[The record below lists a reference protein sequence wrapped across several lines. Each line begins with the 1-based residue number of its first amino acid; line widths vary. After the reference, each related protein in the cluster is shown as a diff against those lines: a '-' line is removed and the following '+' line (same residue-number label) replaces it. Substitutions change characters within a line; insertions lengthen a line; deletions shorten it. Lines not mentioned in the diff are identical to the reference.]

1 MSNLLRDYVA
11 LSQFNYIYP
20 FGTLPSNLF
29 FRKPNPLPYYA
40 SNEMKNTKIS
50 LSKKPTSI
58 EVDMTVDTSV
68 GPAVVDTGNTHI
80 VSSSTKS
87 LVGPYIDTCGDKTSV
102 QYNYKIIAENTLT
115 GDVTADGHAKVAF
128 DLKNTPLPAAFIKNH
143 VKLIKQGHMM
153 TSICAPCD
161 PEYKPG
167 FSGELIFQ
175 GKDANGAVK
184 TTTLN
189 LADAKHASC
198 PGSDDFSYEISGARL
213 IFKWKKTHSVETV
226 ATEMI
231 ASIVEETRSSLL
243 SIEDPFNIDAIAL

>member
-29 FRKPNPLPYYA
+29 FRKPTPLPYYA

-68 GPAVVDTGNTHI
+68 GPAVVDTGNTHV

-102 QYNYKIIAENTLT
+102 QYNYKIIAENKLE
-115 GDVTADGHAKVAF
+115 GDPTTDGHAKVAF
-128 DLKNTPLPAAFIKNH
+128 DLKNTPLPAAFIKNQSDLKSGLFRKNPWANFS
-143 VKLIKQGHMM
+143 VVTFKQKLFVRLK
-153 TSICAPCD
+153 TYFNKA
-161 PEYKPG
+161 KVRLA
-167 FSGELIFQ
+167 F
-175 GKDANGAVK
+175 GK
-184 TTTLN
+184 
-189 LADAKHASC
+189 
-198 PGSDDFSYEISGARL
+198 
-213 IFKWKKTHSVETV
+213 
-226 ATEMI
+226 
-231 ASIVEETRSSLL
+231 
-243 SIEDPFNIDAIAL
+243 